1 MQHQIPV
8 VRLCGVPA
16 IRQCLEIG
24 AFELLVG
31 EHARDSQTERGPRR
45 RLRCA
50 RCGHVITEAEQ
61 RIVVGGSHA
70 HRFANPSGW
79 VYEIGCFRHAG
90 GCAPVGEP
98 DAEHTWFAGYRWQV
112 AVCGQCGGH
121 VGWRYQREEAVFHG
135 LILERLTAE
144 Q

>member
-1 MQHQIPV
+1 MQHALQVRPYGIPAT
-8 VRLCGVPA
+8 RH
-16 IRQCLEIG
+16 CLEIG
-24 AFELLVG
+24 AFELG
-31 EHARDSQTERGPRR
+31 AQRRDAGAETRRGPRR

-50 RCGHVITEAEQ
+50 RCGHAITEAEQ

-79 VYEIGCFRHAG
+79 VYEIGCFRDAAG
-90 GCAPVGEP
+90 CSTVGDPV
-98 DAEHTWFAGYRWQV
+98 AEHTWFAGYRWQI
-112 AVCGQCGGH
+112 AVCAQCGGH
-121 VGWRYQREEAVFHG
+121 LGWRYRGREAIFHG